1 MPSPVDKLQHN
12 LISRLRLKHLA
23 LLLALDR
30 QRSVS
35 RVAVEMDLTQPAVT
49 KALREIEEIFMV
61 PLFVRSR
68 RGLEPTGTGAAVLA
82 HARLALADTEALGR
96 ELAVIGA
103 GLHGRLRIGVIP
115 YVAPVVLDAACSHGL
130 QQQPR
135 VAVLVR
141 EGTTDELVAALRAH
155 ELDCV
160 IARSFYAPGDDIAQ
174 TPLYREEPALV
185 VPVDAAARLARGKLD
200 WQRLAALDWVLPP
213 AHTPIRRTI
222 NTLFATAGAVPPTPM
237 VETYSIKTI
246 ATLMRNQPRAITIVP
261 RAVAAELA
269 ATGSAAVLPHTL
281 TWDLPA
287 VGAMWLRRTEHSE
300 PLQALVR
307 ALLGAMSAEG

>member
-35 RVAVEMDLTQPAVT
+35 RVAAEMDLTQPAVT

-82 HARLALADTEALGR
+82 HARLAMADTEALGR

-115 YVAPVVLDAACSHGL
+115 MWRRWCWTRPARTACSSSRAWRCWCARA
-130 QQQPR
+130 PR
-135 VAVLVR
+135 MNWWRRCAR
-141 EGTTDELVAALRAH
+141 TSS
-155 ELDCV
+155 
-160 IARSFYAPGDDIAQ
+160 IA
-174 TPLYREEPALV
+174 
-185 VPVDAAARLARGKLD
+185 
-200 WQRLAALDWVLPP
+200 
-213 AHTPIRRTI
+213 
-222 NTLFATAGAVPPTPM
+222 
-237 VETYSIKTI
+237 
-246 ATLMRNQPRAITIVP
+246 
-261 RAVAAELA
+261 
-269 ATGSAAVLPHTL
+269 
-281 TWDLPA
+281 
-287 VGAMWLRRTEHSE
+287 
-300 PLQALVR
+300 
-307 ALLGAMSAEG
+307 